1 MRGDDLSRFESRLTG
16 DEGSVAR
23 DEQKL
28 QRDEVKLTQDDEFA
42 RRLGQ
47 QASDMRAGMDAQF
60 ASPPATQQASASD
73 AYGQQLGQ
81 QASDMR
87 AQQDAQFG
95 SPPATKQAMDA
106 PQFSQQ
112 QQRGPML
119 NFSMADDING
129 GAPVQSGGPTGADM
143 MRNAGI
149 PVRDMS
155 DAGGMFSPAVQ
166 QNAADTGYQSPAPGE
181 APSRFLG
188 ARDAGGPMDPS
199 RMPPAEAPQAG
210 ATSLMQA
217 PQPQSMQL
225 SMPQSRFIAAHH
237 DASMIPDTKGTIG
250 QRFRNEADMGAGI
263 QHEMTAQQRQNKI
276 VGLTLQNQEYEQAD
290 ELAKNKAE
298 EDQRQAR
305 VAIRAAKR
313 DKAIDDAA
321 NGKEDPNRIFNNAD
335 TGTKIAL
342 GIGAFFG
349 GLIPGV
355 RPLMDML
362 GGNIQRDIEAQR
374 QDKHNKQWGVEQKRL
389 AMGQDREDDQD
400 HRSFELQNQA
410 QKWALAEKQI
420 KSLMLRTDDPILKAR
435 GEQAL
440 AATGARITGL
450 KQEYDR
456 LSYVRPQVVGGGSS
470 TGKGFVVKLPDGR
483 QVLAPNEKKFD
494 ELTTKSAQVTN
505 IQSNISRA
513 LSLRKNANALELA
526 NPLSATHRQLA
537 ALQAETAQLVTV
549 ARGQG
554 AMSKGDQAVADE
566 AIGSMTGIMDNN
578 NEVLRSTG
586 ARFGEQL
593 SREADALGA
602 EHVQTGYQVD
612 ANGRIQ
618 RDVALTG
625 EADKPRPNMPK
636 GKPVR

>member
-1 MRGDDLSRFESRLTG
+1 MRSDDLSRFESRLTG

-28 QRDEVKLTQDDEFA
+28 QRDEVKLTQDDDFA
-42 RRLGQ
+42 AKLGQ
-47 QASDMRAGMDAQF
+47 GPDMREAGNSPMALGMDFGMTPGNSGVLPGSDQGGPPGPAPVASDFR
-60 ASPPATQQASASD
+60 S
-73 AYGQQLGQ
+73 QL
-81 QASDMR
+81 A
-87 AQQDAQFG
+87 AA
-95 SPPATKQAMDA
+95 
-106 PQFSQQ
+106 
-112 QQRGPML
+112 
-119 NFSMADDING
+119 
-129 GAPVQSGGPTGADM
+129 SGGPPSGGPIALP
-143 MRNAGI
+143 NAI
-149 PVRDMS
+149 PPQQVDTSGMS
-155 DAGGMFSPAVQ
+155 SPGGMPTMNLSGGQGRLSPGQIDSRFSGGGDANVDLSAMSPA
-166 QNAADTGYQSPAPGE
+166 GS
-181 APSRFLG
+181 
-188 ARDAGGPMDPS
+188 
-199 RMPPAEAPQAG
+199 MPNLSQPQ
-210 ATSLMQA
+210 
-217 PQPQSMQL
+217 QSMQL
-225 SMPQSRFIAAHH
+225 SMPQPRFIAAHH